1 MDEQN
6 FRVDLRGLVELLSHH
21 LYSGPQV
28 YVRELLQNAVDAL
41 TARQRLQPWS
51 TGRVL
56 LIPAEVAGDGQV
68 HCLDTGIGLTVEEM
82 ERFLATIGSSSK
94 RDELGFARADFLG
107 QFGIGVL
114 SCFLISDEIT
124 VVSRSAHGGGLVR
137 WRGSADGSYQ
147 VEELD
152 PEQTRM
158 ALAAL
163 PAAAIT
169 EGVIAGAMVGQA
181 AGSAADQAAG
191 ETAAG
196 MAGAGDRVGE
206 NWLIDQPGTWVSL
219 RPRSRMQD
227 WVGLAQ
233 VQALADRYAR
243 MLPWQVDVALPAG
256 VVRRVSALAR
266 PWEAPGGV
274 AAARSELEELVDAKA
289 LAVIPV
295 TVTEAGLRGAVVIL
309 GQASAPTA
317 RQSHRVYVKGMLV
330 GSDVQGVLPAWAFFV
345 RAVVD
350 AEHLRLT
357 ASREEL
363 SDDDLL
369 EQVRI
374 ALGEQVRRWMLRT
387 AEVNPVV
394 FERFLAL
401 HALGVKAIAAVDDDL
416 LRAVLPWLR
425 FETTVGPMTLPEV
438 VARFGVIRY
447 AATVD
452 EFRQIAPVAAAAGV
466 GVVNAGY
473 TYDAVLIARL
483 SLIDAAVEAQLL
495 LPGDLNAHVE
505 APPEA
510 VQLAMRGFVMA
521 ARTVLDAMDVE
532 VQLRSFDPVS
542 VPALVLDDREAR
554 YRRNAR
560 AVAESGEDSA
570 WAGILQAVDDGGTD
584 RKVLLINH
592 RNPTIQQIAT
602 ISDPDLLRLSVE
614 SLYCQA
620 LLAGQ
625 HPLQAADTAA
635 LNRSFLGLI
644 QRAIGHG

>member
-1 MDEQN
+1 VDEQN

-41 TARQRLQPWS
+41 TARQRLHPWS

-68 HCLDTGIGLTVEEM
+68 HCLDTGIGLTIEEM

-158 ALAAL
+158 ALAGL

-169 EGVIAGAMVGQA
+169 GAVIA
-181 AGSAADQAAG
+181 SAVTGPVVTG
-191 ETAAG
+191 ETAVDARAG
-196 MAGAGDRVGE
+196 GEDGGAANRVGA
-206 NWLIDQPGTWVSL
+206 NWLVDQPGTWVSL

-233 VQALADRYAR
+233 VQTLAARYAR
-243 MLPWQVDVALPAG
+243 MLPWQVDVALPADE
-256 VVRRVSALAR
+256 VRRVSAPTR

-274 AAARSELEELVDAKA
+274 GAARAELEELVDAKA

-295 TVTEAGLRGAVVIL
+295 TVAEAGLRGAVVIL
-309 GQASAPTA
+309 GQETAPTA

-330 GSDVQGVLPAWAFFV
+330 GSDVQGVLPAWAFFA

-363 SDDDLL
+363 SEDDLL

-387 AEVNPVV
+387 AEVNPAV

-425 FETTVGPMTLPEV
+425 FETTAGSMTLPEV

-447 AATVD
+447 TATVD
-452 EFRQIAPVAAAAGV
+452 EFRQVAPVAAATGI

-473 TYDAVLIARL
+473 TYDAALIARL
-483 SLIDAAVEAQLL
+483 PLIDPVAEAQLL
-495 LPGDLNAHVE
+495 LPGDLNTHVE

-510 VQLAMRGFVMA
+510 VLLGMHDFVVA
-521 ARTVLDAMDVE
+521 ARTVLDGLDVE

-542 VPALVLDDREAR
+542 LPALVLDDREAR

-560 AVAESGEDSA
+560 AVVESGENSA

-584 RKVLLINH
+584 RKILLINH
-592 RNPTIQQIAT
+592 RNPTVQQIAT
-602 ISDPDLLRLSVE
+602 ITEPDLLRLSVE

-625 HPLQAADTAA
+625 HPLQAVDTAA

-644 QRAIGHG
+644 QRAIGNR